1 MASVLTIILNWN
13 CAKDTM
19 EAIDSVM
26 ASETEPHGVDI
37 FLVDNGSKD
46 NSVEILRKYFTQKNY
61 DVVDIKNVEDVKL
74 EKKGTK
80 KIFFYL
86 SPKNLGFTGGNN
98 LGFEFALKHG
108 YEFVFLLNADAVV
121 NKDTIKVLVESFTD
135 EKIACVG
142 PKVYA
147 YNINGRKDYIVW
159 AGTNLDLLLCKTKR
173 RQGIDIGQYEEI
185 WESADVQGCSM
196 MISSSALK
204 DVGKLDDILF
214 AYREETDWCMR
225 ARKKGYRCLYI
236 PKAKAWHKGEGVPI
250 TSTPPYKFELNARNL
265 VIFAKKYGKI
275 KIIAAI
281 YLTIYYPIRLWCTV
295 FQKTKNPHL
304 AFSFSFAYVR
314 GVKNGLMSFD
324 RMLQL

>member
-61 DVVDIKNVEDVKL
+61 DVVEMKDVGDVKL
-74 EKKGTK
+74 ERKGTK
-80 KIFFYL
+80 KILFYL

-147 YNINGRKDYIVW
+147 YDYHGRKDYISF
-159 AGTNLDLLLCKTKR
+159 AGAKIDLWTCKVKKR
-173 RQGIDIGQYEEI
+173 TGFDTGQYDEI
-185 WESADVQGCSM
+185 FETSYVEGCAM
-196 MISSSALK
+196 MIRTSVLAHIGLFDEK
-204 DVGKLDDILF
+204 FF
-214 AYREETDWCMR
+214 AYWEESDWCIR
-225 ARKKGYRCLYI
+225 AKKQGYNLLYVPASCI
-236 PKAKAWHKGEGVPI
+236 WHKGVTKSLMEMKPHI
-250 TSTPPYKFELNARNL
+250 LFFNNRNS
-265 VIFAKKYGKI
+265 VFFAKKHCRFWLTY
-275 KIIAAI
+275 IIYWFFYTPFRFFLKLI
-281 YLTIYYPIRLWCTV
+281 IR
-295 FQKTKNPHL
+295 TKNLRYTLKMLTTYWHGIL
-304 AFSFSFAYVR
+304 S
-314 GVKNGLMSFD
+314 GLLS
-324 RMLQL
+324 L